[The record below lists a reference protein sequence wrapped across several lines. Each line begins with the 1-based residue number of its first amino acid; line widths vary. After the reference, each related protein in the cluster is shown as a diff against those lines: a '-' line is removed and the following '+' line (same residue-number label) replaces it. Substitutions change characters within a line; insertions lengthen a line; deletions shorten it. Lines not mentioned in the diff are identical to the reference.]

1 MKKALFLVLLTSALL
16 LSSCRPPEGYIDNS
30 RHVSESESQN
40 TEGNDPVL
48 EIPKEAWTYKPIVWG
63 EERIQY
69 DGEYLYFEGRFGSTI
84 YKYSL
89 LDGTIT
95 SVCTDP
101 FCAHSGINPTCRT
114 GRHLEGGFYKVR
126 GEYILYDVMG
136 FDIYSYNTSTME
148 NILLDDS
155 REGSASNIMTVSDD
169 YLYFMAYVV
178 DEKTGE
184 TSGAYRRINL
194 SNGKAEMFLESEK
207 AINPYHI
214 LGAVNGKLY
223 WTNREYTETYISDES
238 DPESLRK
245 VWDSAISYIYVG
257 ENDMCF
263 RARDPETEDYC
274 FYRADFDGNIIS
286 KAKIEGNMKWGSLCD
301 GKHLY
306 YIPAEDV
313 PLYYEDGNAV
323 VNQKGNAITGNNRT
337 VYCLDID
344 TGERSVAFT
353 FDGDYSG
360 LWLKYGYAFYVVDGK
375 IIIPYLAGEV
385 LNEDENGEAFINDF
399 AYTRG
404 ITIIDMENGD
414 IKYIGTLKDGS
425 IGVELCEMRIGK
437 ETE

>member
-1 MKKALFLVLLTSALL
+1 MKKAFFLILLTSALL

-30 RHVSESESQN
+30 RHVSETESEN

-114 GRHLEGGFYKVR
+114 GRHLEGSFYKVR

-169 YLYFMAYVV
+169 YLYFMAHVV

-184 TSGAYRRINL
+184 TIPKKPHKKPSSTYKNLKILNEKLNEKSGIVKEENL
-194 SNGKAEMFLESEK
+194 TEVSDEELESDL
-207 AINPYHI
+207 NFYS
-214 LGAVNGKLY
+214 KL
-223 WTNREYTETYISDES
+223 I
-238 DPESLRK
+238 K
-245 VWDSAISYIYVG
+245 VLI
-257 ENDMCF
+257 C
-263 RARDPETEDYC
+263 
-274 FYRADFDGNIIS
+274 IIC
-286 KAKIEGNMKWGSLCD
+286 I
-301 GKHLY
+301 
-306 YIPAEDV
+306 
-313 PLYYEDGNAV
+313 
-323 VNQKGNAITGNNRT
+323 
-337 VYCLDID
+337 
-344 TGERSVAFT
+344 
-353 FDGDYSG
+353 
-360 LWLKYGYAFYVVDGK
+360 
-375 IIIPYLAGEV
+375 
-385 LNEDENGEAFINDF
+385 
-399 AYTRG
+399 
-404 ITIIDMENGD
+404 
-414 IKYIGTLKDGS
+414 
-425 IGVELCEMRIGK
+425 
-437 ETE
+437 